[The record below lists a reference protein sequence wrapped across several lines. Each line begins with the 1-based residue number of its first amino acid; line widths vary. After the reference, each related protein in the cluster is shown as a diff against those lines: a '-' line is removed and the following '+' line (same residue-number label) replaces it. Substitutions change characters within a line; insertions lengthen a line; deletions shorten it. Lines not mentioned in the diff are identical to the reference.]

1 MNNKV
6 VFAAAGNGKTYNIC
20 KEAIRLSAQSK
31 DKSILLISYTNEGVK
46 SIENEYRKQ
55 NFGIIDS
62 NVTIKTWYSFLL
74 SELIKPYQC
83 LLKLKIKYYTKEIDF
98 QMPENYINSIAF
110 YQNEEKPRWYNRGHL
125 QFFLNGAA
133 DIRKNDVSQLAYVC
147 IEHSNKK
154 SIQRLES
161 NYSHIFIDELQDY
174 AGWDLEIF
182 NVLMESAVDLQF
194 VGDYKQATYRTN
206 NSSKNKQYRDE
217 KIKNYF
223 IEKERCGKCSIV
235 YDLTTRRFN
244 QQICSFINSIYNDRQ
259 NSVRPFVE
267 DLHSNIADI
276 GVFIL
281 DKQYLEEYCR
291 YYYPTILRYS
301 IDTRIDWEDYYKVL
315 TYGTSKGTTFDRIV
329 IFPVGTV
336 MPFIFNGTPIESKQ
350 TRAKFYVACT
360 RARYSTVFVVD
371 NARANDRFVQST
383 ISIGGKILPCFKYNR
398 Q

>member
-110 YQNEEKPRWYNRGHL
+110 YQNEEKPRWYNKGHL

-133 DIRKNDVSQLAYVC
+133 DIRKDDVSQLAYVC
-147 IEHSNKK
+147 FEHSNKK

-182 NVLMESAVDLQF
+182 NVLMESAVNLQF

-223 IEKERCGKCSIV
+223 IEKKRCGKCSIV

-244 QQICSFINSIYNDRQ
+244 QQICNFINSIYNDRQ
-259 NSVRPFVE
+259 NSVKPFVE

-291 YYYPTILRYS
+291 YYNPTILRYS

-336 MPFIFNGTPIESKQ
+336 MPFIFNGTPIKSKQ

-383 ISIGGKILPCFKYNR
+383 ISIGGKKLPCFKYNR